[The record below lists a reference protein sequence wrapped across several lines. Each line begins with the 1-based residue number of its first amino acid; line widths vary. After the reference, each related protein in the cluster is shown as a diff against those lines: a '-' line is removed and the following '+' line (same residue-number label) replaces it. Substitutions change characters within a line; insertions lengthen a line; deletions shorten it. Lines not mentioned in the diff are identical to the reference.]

1 MSARM
6 VREIDV
12 LVVGAGPSGLTA
24 AAALAREGV
33 QVEVLE
39 RESEPGGI
47 PRHSHHTGYGLRD
60 LRRVMTGPAYAV
72 RLVEQAVAAGARL
85 RTETSVTGWA
95 PATGSTGIAT
105 SGPPAAL
112 VTSPS
117 GPAEVRARAVVLATG
132 ARERSRPARWIAGDR
147 PDGVL
152 TTGQL
157 QQLVHE
163 QGLPVGGTR
172 AVVVGAELV
181 SYSAVMTLASAG
193 VRTVAMTTPWPRAQA
208 YPAFVAAARLRWGFP
223 VLGSTRV
230 ARIVGR
236 GRVQAVEVVH
246 DDGRRARIPCDTV
259 VLTGDWVPDHELA
272 VLSGAELDAASLS
285 PLVDTALRTTAPGV
299 LAVGNL
305 VHPVTT
311 ADVAALDGR
320 HVVPAVLDVLDGRT
334 ALATVPVRAEG
345 LLAWVAPH
353 RVTPGEHPARE
364 AFLAWGS
371 GARRRPDIHVVQGSR
386 TLHRSRSPWP
396 LVPQRP
402 FRISSGWV
410 DEVDPGGDD
419 VVVRV
424 G

>member
-1 MSARM
+1 VTARAASEAE
-6 VREIDV
+6 VREVDV

-24 AAALAREGV
+24 AAALAREGA

-39 RESEPGGI
+39 REAEPGGI
-47 PRHSHHTGYGLRD
+47 PRHSQHTGYGLRD
-60 LRRVMTGPAYAV
+60 LHRVMTGPAYAA

-85 RTETSVTGWA
+85 RTETSVTGWDDGA
-95 PATGSTGIAT
+95 PPT
-105 SGPPAAL
+105 AL
-112 VTSPS
+112 VTAPS
-117 GPAEVRARAVVLATG
+117 GLQQLRARAVVLATG
-132 ARERSRPARWIAGDR
+132 ARERSRAARWIAGDR

-157 QQLVHE
+157 QQLVHV

-193 VRTVAMTTPWPRAQA
+193 VRTVAMTTTWPRPQA
-208 YPAFVAAARLRWGFP
+208 YPSFVAAARLRWGFP

-230 ARIVGR
+230 ARILGR

-272 VLSGAELDAASLS
+272 VLSGAQLDSASLS
-285 PLVDTALRTTAPGV
+285 PVVDTALRTTAPGV
-299 LAVGNL
+299 LAIGNL

-320 HVVPAVLDVLDGRT
+320 HVVPAVLDVLAGR
-334 ALATVPVRAEG
+334 AAPAAVPVRAEG
-345 LLAWVAPH
+345 LVAWVAPH
-353 RVTPGEHPARE
+353 RVTPGLTPAND
-364 AFLAWGS
+364 AFVAWGA
-371 GARRRPDIHVVQGSR
+371 GERRRPEIHVVQGAR
-386 TLHRSRSPWP
+386 TLHRSRSRWP

-402 FRISSGWV
+402 FRILGV
-410 DEVDPGGDD
+410 GRPGRPRG
-419 VVVRV
+419 RTTSP
-424 G
+424 

>member
-1 MSARM
+1 MSARDASARE
-6 VREIDV
+6 VREVDV

-33 QVEVLE
+33 RVEVLE
-39 RESEPGGI
+39 REAEPGGI

-60 LRRVMTGPAYAV
+60 LRRVMTGPAYAA
-72 RLVEQAVAAGARL
+72 RLVEQAVAAGVRL
-85 RTETSVTGWA
+85 STETSVTGWDN
-95 PATGSTGIAT
+95 G
-105 SGPPAAL
+105 GPPAAL
-112 VTSPS
+112 VTAPS
-117 GPAEVRARAVVLATG
+117 GLQEVRARAVVLATG
-132 ARERSRPARWIAGDR
+132 ARERSRAARWIAGDR

-157 QQLVHE
+157 QQLVHV
-163 QGLPVGGTR
+163 QGLQVGGTR

-193 VRTVAMTTPWPRAQA
+193 VRTVAMTTTWPRPQA
-208 YPAFVAAARLRWGFP
+208 YPSFVAAARLRWGFP

-230 ARIVGR
+230 TRILGR
-236 GRVQAVEVVH
+236 GRVQAVEVEH

-272 VLSGAELDAASLS
+272 VLSGAQLDEASRG
-285 PLVDTALRTTAPGV
+285 PVVDTALRTTAPGV
-299 LAVGNL
+299 LAIGNL

-320 HVVPAVLDVLDGRT
+320 HVVPAVLDVLAGR
-334 ALATVPVRAEG
+334 ATPAAVPVRADG
-345 LLAWVAPH
+345 LVAWVAPH
-353 RVTPGEHPARE
+353 RVAPGAHPACG
-364 AFLAWGS
+364 AFVAWGA
-371 GARRRPDIHVVQGSR
+371 GEQRRPEIHVEQGAR
-386 TLHRSRSPWP
+386 TLHRSRSRWP

-402 FRISSGWV
+402 LRIPSGWA
-410 DEVDPGGDD
+410 DLVDPEGDD
-419 VVVRV
+419 VIVRV